1 MKLTT
6 NILCCCL
13 VLSAIVT
20 GWAQTEGRGLAQASS
35 NSFARSMDKSQD
47 PDHGGKI
54 ESRYDGFNHET
65 IVTLNKMRIT
75 CGSVKGNFKDACV
88 SFVAALHCPG
98 IQLDHVRHASLQL
111 IFQTKDWDQ
120 RHPLNQRQLSV
131 VADGETLR
139 LGQMKLVSQSADTL
153 MTEEL
158 EVTMPYAVFTKIVRA
173 QVVEMKVGNTEFEL
187 RQQNL
192 AALRD
197 LNNRVKF

>member
-1 MKLTT
+1 MKLTSK
-6 NILCCCL
+6 ILCCCL
-13 VLSAIVT
+13 FLSAVT
-20 GWAQTEGRGLAQASS
+20 FLGQTEGRGFARARP
-35 NSFARSMDKSQD
+35 NSFARPIDKSQAA
-47 PDHGGKI
+47 DHGGKI
-54 ESRYDGFNHET
+54 ESSYDGFNHET
-65 IVTLNKMRIT
+65 VVTLNKMRIT
-75 CGSVKGNFKDACV
+75 CGSTTGNFKDACV

-98 IQLDHVRHASLQL
+98 IQLDHVRYASLQL

-139 LGQMKLVSQSADTL
+139 LGQMKLVSQSVDTL

>member
-6 NILCCCL
+6 RILCCCL
-13 VLSAIVT
+13 VLPATVT

-35 NSFARSMDKSQD
+35 NFFARSMDKSQD
-47 PDHGGKI
+47 QDHGGKI

-98 IQLDHVRHASLQL
+98 IQLDHVRYASLQL
-111 IFQTKDWDQ
+111 IFQTKAWDQ
-120 RHPLNQRQLSV
+120 RHTLNQRQLSV

-139 LGQMKLVSQSADTL
+139 LGQMKLLGQSVDTL

-173 QVVEMKVGNTEFEL
+173 QVVEMKVGNSEFEL

>member
-6 NILCCCL
+6 RILCCL
-13 VLSAIVT
+13 VLLATVT
-20 GWAQTEGRGLAQASS
+20 CWGQTERMVQGRS
-35 NSFARSMDKSQD
+35 NSFPHSKDKSKA

-75 CGSVKGNFKDACV
+75 CGGVKGNFKDACI

-98 IQLDHVRHASLQL
+98 IQLDYVRYVRLQL

-120 RHPLNQRQLSV
+120 RHALNQRQLSV
-131 VADGETLR
+131 VTDGETLR
-139 LGQMKLVSQSADTL
+139 LGQMRLVSQSVDTL
-153 MTEEL
+153 MTEVL
-158 EVTMPYAVFTKIVRA
+158 EVDAPYAIFTKMVRA
-173 QVVEMKVGNTEFEL
+173 QVVEMKVGETEFEL

-192 AALRD
+192 DALRD

>member
-6 NILCCCL
+6 KILCCL
-13 VLSAIVT
+13 VLTTTVT
-20 GWAQTEGRGLAQASS
+20 CFGPTQSRGLAQAGS
-35 NSFARSMDKSQD
+35 NSFARSTDKSQA

-54 ESRYDGFNHET
+54 ESKYDGFKNET
-65 IVTLNKMRIT
+65 ILTLNKMRIT
-75 CGSVKGNFKDACV
+75 CGSTKGNFKDACV
-88 SFVAALHCPG
+88 SFVASLHCPG
-98 IQLDHVRHASLQL
+98 IQLDYVRYANLQL

-131 VADGETLR
+131 VTDGETLR
-139 LGQMKLVSQSADTL
+139 LGQMKLVSQSVDTL
-153 MTEEL
+153 MTEVL
-158 EVTMPYAVFTKIVRA
+158 EVAVPYAVFTKIARA

>member
-1 MKLTT
+1 MKLSTK
-6 NILCCCL
+6 ILCCCL
-13 VLSAIVT
+13 FLSATVA

-98 IQLDHVRHASLQL
+98 IQLDYVRYARLQL

-131 VADGETLR
+131 VADGETLK
-139 LGQMKLVSQSADTL
+139 LGQMKLVGQSVDTL